1 MNDSQ
6 DARVA
11 KALAEVHFVQTLI
24 GPHESTEA
32 VLAAEVRRLHSQ
44 RERIVVMIKS
54 WREVAREQRACAKAW
69 REQGESFSWHAIRT
83 DAAAEIL
90 ETQATLLESIITTL

>member
-1 MNDSQ
+1 MNER

-11 KALAEVHFVQTLI
+11 KALAEVHLVQTLI

-32 VLAAEVRRLHSQ
+32 VLAAEVQRLHSQ
-44 RERIVVMIKS
+44 RARVFVMIDS
-54 WREVAREQRACAKAW
+54 WREVAREQRAMAREW
-69 REQGESFSWHAIRT
+69 RAQGEAFAWHAIRT

-90 ETQATLLESIITTL
+90 ETQAKILESIVTTT

>member
-1 MNDSQ
+1 MNDAR

-11 KALAEVHFVQTLI
+11 KALAEVHLVQTLI

-32 VLAAEVRRLHSQ
+32 VLAAEVRRMHSQ
-44 RERIVVMIKS
+44 RERVIVMIKS
-54 WREVAREQRACAKAW
+54 WREVAREQRECAEAW
-69 REQGESFSWHAIRT
+69 RAQGEAFSWHAIRT

-90 ETQATLLESIITTL
+90 ETQAKLLESIITTL